1 MNRKLMARRF
11 AALSSDVRLRIVELI
26 SAHKEMCVCELVDQ
40 LGMSQANIS
49 RHVGI
54 LRDAGI
60 LQDRKVGTW
69 VLLRVDA
76 SALDGAFGE
85 LSALVGANH
94 RRSAKEDVEARLA
107 ERCET
112 GAAA

>member
-11 AALSSDVRLRIVELI
+11 AALSSDVRLRIVQLI
-26 SAHKEMCVCELVDQ
+26 SAHREMCVCELVDQ

-60 LQDRKVGTW
+60 LEDRKVGTW

-76 SALDGAFGE
+76 SALEGAFGE
-85 LSALVGANH
+85 LSALVRANH
-94 RRSAKEDVEARLA
+94 RRSAKEDVEAQLA
-107 ERCET
+107 ERCEA

>member
-1 MNRKLMARRF
+1 MDEKRLARVY
-11 AALSSDVRLRIVELI
+11 AALGSDIRLRLIDLI

-54 LRDAGI
+54 LRDAGV

-69 VLLRVDA
+69 VLLRVDEGALEQA
-76 SALDGAFGE
+76 SAE
-85 LSALVGANH
+85 LLEVVQRNH
-94 RRSAKEDVEARLA
+94 QTSRTQDAEKRLE
-107 ERCET
+107 ERCRE
-112 GAAA
+112 AQPA